1 MDMDMFEWGSTVAAA
16 AVDACISR
24 CMGRHYA
31 RTAAFRVAAEVGA
44 VETTGRRCN
53 KIATEHANSFLP
65 DKYLWNI
72 DLS

>member
-1 MDMDMFEWGSTVAAA
+1 MDMDMFEWGSTVDRAAAAAA

-53 KIATEHANSFLP
+53 KIAKKHAHSFLP
-65 DKYLWNI
+65 D
-72 DLS
+72 